1 MLKSNE
7 DQAPRSWFEL
17 GWSMLLVGKNT
28 AAERVEARE
37 IELVKVSDDVFLEF
51 QYWDM
56 HL

>member
-17 GWSMLLVGKNT
+17 GWSMLLVGENT